1 MPARRCSMSCH
12 PLPKCGRLTV
22 FMLALAVIGFESHAA
37 TLVWDAN
44 GSTAPNPQ
52 DGSGRWVTANSW
64 WNGGADQSWT
74 DGNDA
79 VFGNGSGVAG
89 NYVVTNNSALLQPF
103 SVTFTNPGNY
113 TLTTDGVNAGQLA
126 WTAPGGIV
134 LADESGL
141 DSPKP

>member
-1 MPARRCSMSCH
+1 
-12 PLPKCGRLTV
+12 
-22 FMLALAVIGFESHAA
+22 MLALAVISFESHAA

-44 GSTAPNPQ
+44 GSTASNPQ
-52 DGSGRWVTANSW
+52 DGSGRWATANSW
-64 WNGGADQSWT
+64 WNGGADQSWA

-141 DSPKP
+141 DSPKPDQCVEHRADG